1 VVARRARSRTGAPAD
16 QPVPWVSI
24 RLCGTFEVEVDGERR
39 ESRLASPQ
47 ARALFGLLADRRH
60 GAMSRDA
67 IADALWGDA
76 PPPSR
81 DASLR
86 ALLSGARRVLGPD
99 SLPGRGDVRL
109 QVPGEVLV
117 DVEVAR
123 AAVETAER
131 ALAAGVPA
139 DARAAAAQAA
149 GILEEELLPGL
160 SAPWIDD
167 RRTELEALGNQ
178 ALELEA
184 WAALAAGEPAAAE
197 RAARRLTER
206 APFREA
212 GHEALMRA
220 LAEQGDVAAALLV
233 HEHLRTLLRE
243 ELGTAPSAPVGALHR
258 ELLDGGPGA
267 ARPALTLPRP
277 RGIRPARAAAGVL
290 VAVGA
295 GILVAGLL
303 RDRSPAPATVAA
315 ASPPG
320 LVVEG
325 TVRTDG
331 NVSFRVPAG
340 WGPRRLPAP
349 GVTGA
354 GADGAG
360 CNVFDGGLIRA
371 GTPAA
376 LRELTRHRVAAAA
389 GSRAA
394 VGRVPG
400 DLPAAWATTHDAG
413 GAGRIAV
420 VAGRGELYRIE
431 CRGPPGAWSALD
443 RSAFR
448 PLISSFRVASA

>member
-1 VVARRARSRTGAPAD
+1 MVARRVRSETGAPAD

-24 RLCGTFEVEVDGERR
+24 RLCGTLEVTVDGERR
-39 ESRLASPQ
+39 ESRLTSPQ
-47 ARALFGLLADRRH
+47 ARALFALLVDRRR

-76 PPPSR
+76 PPRSR

-86 ALLSGARRVLGPD
+86 ALLSGARRVIGAD
-99 SLPGRGDVRL
+99 SVPGRGDVQLRL
-109 QVPGEVLV
+109 AAGADVDI
-117 DVEVAR
+117 DVEVAG

-131 ALAAGVPA
+131 AFATGAPA
-139 DARAAAAQAA
+139 EARAAAAQAGAILDA
-149 GILEEELLPGL
+149 GLLPGL
-160 SAPWIDD
+160 TAPWIDE

-243 ELGTAPSAPVGALHR
+243 ELGTAPSAPVAALHR
-258 ELLDGGPGA
+258 ELLDGGPEA
-267 ARPALTLPRP
+267 ARPALTLPHARRIP
-277 RGIRPARAAAGVL
+277 PARAAAGVV

-295 GILVAGLL
+295 GLLVAGLL
-303 RDRSPAPATVAA
+303 RDRSPTPATAA
-315 ASPPG
+315 AAPPPR

-325 TVRTDG
+325 TVRMDD
-331 NVSFRVPAG
+331 NVSFRTPAG
-340 WGPRRLPAP
+340 WSPRRLPAP
-349 GVTGA
+349 GVA
-354 GADGAG
+354 GVGGNGAG
-360 CNVFDGGLIRA
+360 CNVFDGGLAR
-371 GTPAA
+371 GSPAA
-376 LRELTRHRVAAAA
+376 LRALAARRVTAAA
-389 GSRAA
+389 GGRAD
-394 VGRVPG
+394 VGSVAGGLPG
-400 DLPAAWATTHDAG
+400 AWATT

-431 CRGPPGAWSALD
+431 CRGPPGALSALD

-448 PLISSFRVASA
+448 PFISGFRVASA